1 MPDLAAWARELR
13 EAAQALEKIADSN
26 ECRVCGFLG
35 WCSLH
40 DRGERPLGAALI
52 LADHLLTNV
61 QLKIRALRAAQLLE
75 AAQARKTVL
84 PAAEPPKRRGGVR
97 VVNNNKRASAR
108 HSVIDQLCEED

>member
-1 MPDLAAWARELR
+1 MPDLSAWARELL
-13 EAAQALEKIADSN
+13 EAAAALDHAN
-26 ECRVCGFLG
+26 
-35 WCSLH
+35 
-40 DRGERPLGAALI
+40 LI

-97 VVNNNKRASAR
+97 VVNSNKRASAR
-108 HSVIDQLCEED
+108 RSVIDQLCEED